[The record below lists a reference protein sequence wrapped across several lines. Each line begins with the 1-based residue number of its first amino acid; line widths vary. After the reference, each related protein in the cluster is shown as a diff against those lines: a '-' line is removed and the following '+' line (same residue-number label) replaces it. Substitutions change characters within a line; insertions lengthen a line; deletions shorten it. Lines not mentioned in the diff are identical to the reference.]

1 MKQTLHTSRRAFK
14 LALLCLMAFVTWGG
28 NYCIAQET
36 AYKTL
41 SFPDGNSKRV
51 QSYTD
56 TWSATISGFTWEIVK
71 FNNNN
76 SGWKFIRAGSKKN
89 ASVAKIKNETPFDR
103 AIGKVVVDIAEI
115 ENTQIKNINS
125 IKFEVSSDGFQ
136 TIDQTIT
143 ITSDFNNIEKHTF
156 VVSNPRV
163 GQYFRLT
170 FDLKQGSGNGFV
182 QINKV
187 EYYED
192 ASNKTA
198 TSLSFDAPSY
208 TISKDQTLQQRPTL
222 KADEQTLSGKTIT
235 WSSDNEKVATVDV
248 ATGIVTGVGLGKAK
262 ITAKFAGDD
271 EYKSSTASYEIIVK
285 GAPALSFPEASYNIF
300 ANDKFAAPKLTKS
313 PADVVVTYSSSDEKV
328 ATVEASTGEVTIV
341 GAGTAKITA
350 TSQVTDVYEEA
361 QASYDL
367 VVTKFTPKLSFPQT
381 SYTIEMGDAFSAPKL
396 GGLPEGVTP
405 VYTSSKEE
413 VATVDEA
420 TGKVNIV
427 GVGTTT
433 ITVTSPETGIY
444 EGATA
449 SYVLTV
455 NRATTRKVT
464 FDFANQVDVSNIE
477 EDGVCLK
484 FEKAGSQNEPY
495 WNASGHIRFYKL
507 SVITI
512 TANSNIKNVKFE
524 FVGADK
530 IKSAVTNPG
539 NYAANVW
546 NFSDVKAKTGT
557 LKNNGSVA
565 KIKKIIVTT
574 ELPTSVGTIT
584 IATPEGFGTY
594 YNSNSYILPE
604 GLTAFGY
611 TKANTDGTLVKT
623 EEFTGGDVVP
633 ANAALVVK
641 GNEGDYECYATDQVA
656 TKTLEGNLLK
666 GVAKATTVEKAE
678 GFKRYVLTTVNNVLG
693 FYRTKSG
700 NIKVPANRA
709 YLELTEAQA
718 QAVSFFQLDGE
729 TTGIE
734 NATATTKEAP
744 KAIYTLSGVRLKA
757 TTTQGLP
764 AGAYVVNG
772 KVVIVK

>member
-1 MKQTLHTSRRAFK
+1 M
-14 LALLCLMAFVTWGG
+14 
-28 NYCIAQET
+28 N
-36 AYKTL
+36 
-41 SFPDGNSKRV
+41 
-51 QSYTD
+51 
-56 TWSATISGFTWEIVK
+56 

-76 SGWKFIRAGSKKN
+76 WNWSNIRAGRSKA

-115 ENTQIKNINS
+115 ANAKIKNINS

-163 GQYFRLT
+163 GLYFRLT
-170 FDLKQGSGNGFV
+170 FDMKAGGSNGFV

-192 ASNKTA
+192 VSNKTA

-208 TISKDQTLQQRPTL
+208 TISKDQKYQQLPIL
-222 KADEQTLSGKTIT
+222 KADEKPLSGKTIT
-235 WSSDNEKVATVDV
+235 WLSDNEKVATVD
-248 ATGIVTGVGLGKAK
+248 ANGTVTGVAAGNAK

-271 EYKSSTASYEIIVK
+271 EYETSTASYEIIVK
-285 GAPALSFPEASYNIF
+285 GAPS
-300 ANDKFAAPKLTKS
+300 
-313 PADVVVTYSSSDEKV
+313 
-328 ATVEASTGEVTIV
+328 
-341 GAGTAKITA
+341 
-350 TSQVTDVYEEA
+350 
-361 QASYDL
+361 
-367 VVTKFTPKLSFPQT
+367 LSFPQT
-381 SYTIEMGDAFSAPKL
+381 SYTVEMGDVFSTPKL
-396 GGLPEGVTP
+396 EGLPEGVTSA
-405 VYTSSKEE
+405 YTSSNKE
-413 VATVDEA
+413 VATVDAA
-420 TGKVNIV
+420 TGEVKIV

-433 ITVTSPETGIY
+433 ITVTSPNTGIY
-444 EGATA
+444 EMATA
-449 SYVLTV
+449 SYELTV
-455 NRATTRKVT
+455 KLATSKEVT
-464 FDFANQVDVSNIE
+464 IDFSTFGYTNGQNVTEV
-477 EDGVCLK
+477 
-484 FEKAGSQNEPY
+484 SQNGITMTL
-495 WNASGHIRFYKL
+495 AKGSGKTDPQWIENGKALRFYDKNTL
-507 SVITI
+507 KIASK
-512 TANSNIKNVKFE
+512 NRIKKVHF
-524 FVGADK
+524 FFYTTDK
-530 IKSAVTNPG
+530 SQESETNPTYDAG
-539 NYAANVW
+539 DFQFLDAGKTEGELDLSACNTKEVTLT
-546 NFSDVKAKTGT
+546 FSGKVFYTKM
-557 LKNNGSVA
+557 
-565 KIKKIIVTT
+565 IVTT
-574 ELPTSVGTIT
+574 DVSVGTIT
-584 IATPEGFGTY
+584 IAAPEGFGTY

-611 TKANTDGTLVKT
+611 TKANTNGTLVKT

-633 ANAALVVK
+633 AGAALVVK
-641 GNEGDYECYATDQVA
+641 GNTGNYECYATDQAA

-666 GVAKATTVEKAE
+666 GVAKATTIEKTE

-757 TTTQGLP
+757 TTTKGLP

>member
-1 MKQTLHTSRRAFK
+1 
-14 LALLCLMAFVTWGG
+14 MAFVTWGG

-41 SFPDGNSKRV
+41 SFPDDNKGTNRV
-51 QSYTD
+51 QAYD
-56 TWSATISGFTWEIVK
+56 KTWTAKIGDFSWKIAN
-71 FNNNN
+71 FNNNRW
-76 SGWKFIRAGSKKN
+76 GWTHIKAGSKN
-89 ASVAKIKNETPFDR
+89 FASVATIDNTTPFDK
-103 AIGKVVVDIAEI
+103 AIGKIVVGVEKDVEARFV
-115 ENTQIKNINS
+115 NS
-125 IKFEVSSDGFQ
+125 ICLQVASDANFSNVIETVKLIYYKKTDFVFNVSAPQ
-136 TIDQTIT
+136 A
-143 ITSDFNNIEKHTF
+143 NL
-156 VVSNPRV
+156 
-163 GQYFRLT
+163 YYRLK

-198 TSLSFDAPSY
+198 TFLSFDAPSY
-208 TISKDQTLQQRPTL
+208 EISKGQTLQQLPTL
-222 KADEQTLSGKTIT
+222 KAGEQTLFGKTIT
-235 WSSDNEKVATVDV
+235 WSSDNKDVATVD
-248 ATGIVTGVGLGKAK
+248 ANGTVTGVGLGKAN
-262 ITAKFAGDD
+262 ITAKFAGDN
-271 EYKSSTASYEIIVK
+271 EYKTSTAKYEIKVK
-285 GAPALSFPEASYNIF
+285 GAPELSFPQTSYNIF
-300 ANDKFAAPKLTKS
+300 ANEPFTAPVLTKS

-328 ATVEASTGEVTIV
+328 ATVDASTGKVSIV

-367 VVTKFTPKLSFPQT
+367 VVTKFTPALSFPQT
-381 SYTIEMGDAFSAPKL
+381 SYTIEMGDAFAAKL
-396 GGLPEGVTP
+396 EGLPEGVTP

-413 VATVDEA
+413 VATVDAA
-420 TGKVNIV
+420 TGEVKIV

-433 ITVTSPETGIY
+433 ITVTSPETDIY
-444 EGATA
+444 EVATT
-449 SYVLTV
+449 SYELTV
-455 NRATTRKVT
+455 KSATTKKVI

-477 EDGVCLK
+477 EGGVCLK

-495 WNASGHIRFYKL
+495 WNKSGHIRFYKL
-507 SVITI
+507 SVMTI
-512 TANSNIKNVKFE
+512 TANSNIKNVVFE
-524 FVGADK
+524 FVGSK
-530 IKSAVTNPG
+530 IIKSAVANPG

-557 LKNNGSVA
+557 LKNSESVA
-565 KIKKIIVTT
+565 QIKRIIVTT
-574 ELPTSVGTIT
+574 ELPTSVGTIS

-611 TKANTDGTLVKT
+611 KEANTDGTLVKT
-623 EEFTGGDVVP
+623 DEFTGGDVVP

-641 GNEGDYECYATDQVA
+641 GNTGDYECYATDQAA

-666 GVAKATTVEKAE
+666 GVAKAMTVEKAE
-678 GFKRYVLTTVNNVLG
+678 GFKRYVLTTVNGMLG
-693 FYRTKSG
+693 FYQTKSG

-709 YLELTEAQA
+709 YLELTKAQA

-757 TTTQGLP
+757 TTTKGLP

>member
-1 MKQTLHTSRRAFK
+1 
-14 LALLCLMAFVTWGG
+14 MAFVTWGG
-28 NYCIAQET
+28 NYCIAQEVTLDFTQNGWKLPDAPTSTNKSFTYNNITISTKGGYFNTNTGCLMMKGKSATSTLTLPPFDFAVEKIEVVGNNVGTVSTKTKENIYVGNT
-36 AYKTL
+36 AVSTEETGSKGTNTFVINKQYQAAGTIYTLQVSAANAQITYIKIYKRAVDLTATTLTL
-41 SFPDGNSKRV
+41 SAIP
-51 QSYTD
+51 TEP
-56 TWSATISGFTWEIVK
+56 I
-71 FNNNN
+71 
-76 SGWKFIRAGSKKN
+76 
-89 ASVAKIKNETPFDR
+89 
-103 AIGKVVVDIAEI
+103 AIGG
-115 ENTQIKNINS
+115 T
-125 IKFEVSSDGFQ
+125 FSS
-136 TIDQTIT
+136 T
-143 ITSDFNNIEKHTF
+143 
-156 VVSNPRV
+156 
-163 GQYFRLT
+163 
-170 FDLKQGSGNGFV
+170 
-182 QINKV
+182 
-187 EYYED
+187 
-192 ASNKTA
+192 
-198 TSLSFDAPSY
+198 
-208 TISKDQTLQQRPTL
+208 PTL
-222 KADEQTLSGKTIT
+222 KAGEQTLSDKTIT
-235 WSSDNEKVATVDV
+235 WSSDNKDVATVD
-248 ATGIVTGVGLGKAK
+248 ANGTVTGVGLGKAK
-262 ITAKFAGDD
+262 ITATFAGD
-271 EYKSSTASYEIIVK
+271 EVYEGSTASYEIKVK
-285 GAPALSFPEASYNIF
+285 GAPELSFPQTSYDIF
-300 ANDKFAAPKLTKS
+300 ANAPFTAPELTKS
-313 PADVVVTYSSSDEKV
+313 PADVVVTYSSSNDKV
-328 ATVEASTGEVTIV
+328 AIVDASTGEVTIV

-413 VATVDEA
+413 VATVDKA
-420 TGKVNIV
+420 TGEVKIV

-433 ITVTSPETGIY
+433 ITVTSPNTDIY
-444 EGATA
+444 EEATA

-464 FDFANQVDVSNIE
+464 FDFTNQVDVSNIE
-477 EDGVCLK
+477 EGGVCLK
-484 FEKAGSQNEPY
+484 FEKAGSQYEPY
-495 WNASGHIRFYKL
+495 WHSDKHIRFYKQN
-507 SVITI
+507 VMTI
-512 TANSNIKNVKFE
+512 TANSNIKNVVFE
-524 FVGADK
+524 FVGSK
-530 IKSAVTNPG
+530 NIKSAVVNPG
-539 NYAANVW
+539 NYVTNVW

-557 LKNNGSVA
+557 LKNSGNVA
-565 KIKKIIVTT
+565 QIKKIIVTT

-611 TKANTDGTLVKT
+611 TTANTDGTLVKT

-641 GNEGDYECYATDQVA
+641 GNTGEYECYATDQAA

-666 GVAKATTVEKAE
+666 GVAAYKEIPVES
-678 GFKRYVLTTVNNVLG
+678 GFKRYVLTTVNGVLG
-693 FYRTKSG
+693 FYQTKSG

-709 YLELTEAQA
+709 YLELTKAQA

>member
-1 MKQTLHTSRRAFK
+1 
-14 LALLCLMAFVTWGG
+14 MAFVTWGG

-89 ASVAKIKNETPFDR
+89 ASVATIKNETPFDR

-136 TIDQTIT
+136 TIDQTNT
-143 ITSDFNNIEKHTF
+143 ITSDFNNVEKHTF

-170 FDLKQGSGNGFV
+170 FDLKKGGSNGFV
-182 QINKV
+182 QVNKV

-198 TSLSFDAPSY
+198 TSLSFAAPSY
-208 TISKDQTLQQRPTL
+208 TISKDQTFTKLPTL
-222 KADEQTLSGKTIT
+222 KADEKPLFGKTIT
-235 WSSDNEKVATVDV
+235 WSSDNENVATVDA
-248 ATGIVTGVGLGKAK
+248 ATGTVTGVAAGKAK
-262 ITAKFAGDD
+262 ITATFAGD
-271 EYKSSTASYEIIVK
+271 EVYKTSTASYEIKVK
-285 GAPALSFPEASYNIF
+285 GAPE
-300 ANDKFAAPKLTKS
+300 
-313 PADVVVTYSSSDEKV
+313 
-328 ATVEASTGEVTIV
+328 
-341 GAGTAKITA
+341 
-350 TSQVTDVYEEA
+350 
-361 QASYDL
+361 
-367 VVTKFTPKLSFPQT
+367 LSFPQT
-381 SYTIEMGDAFSAPKL
+381 SYTIEMGDAFSTPKL
-396 GGLPEGVTP
+396 NGLPEGVTP
-405 VYTSSKEE
+405 AYTSSNKE
-413 VATVDEA
+413 VATVDA
-420 TGKVNIV
+420 VTGEVNIV

-433 ITVTSPETGIY
+433 ITVTSPNIDIY
-444 EGATA
+444 EEATA
-449 SYVLTV
+449 SYELTV
-455 NRATTRKVT
+455 KLATSKEVT
-464 FDFANQVDVSNIE
+464 IDFSTLSYVSNTTVDKLINWQNKGITLTLDKS
-477 EDGVCLK
+477 DGTKNPQWYKDDNSLRVYKNNTFTITSDSRLKKIQFFYGTAKATADNPKYTFGTYNPEKKELDLSTENTNEVTLK
-484 FEKAGSQNEPY
+484 FLGGGVHY
-495 WNASGHIRFYKL
+495 
-507 SVITI
+507 
-512 TANSNIKNVKFE
+512 
-524 FVGADK
+524 
-530 IKSAVTNPG
+530 
-539 NYAANVW
+539 
-546 NFSDVKAKTGT
+546 
-557 LKNNGSVA
+557 
-565 KIKKIIVTT
+565 KKIIITT
-574 ELPTSVGTIT
+574 DVSVGTIS

-611 TKANTDGTLVKT
+611 TTANTDGTLVKT
-623 EEFTGGDVVP
+623 DEFTGGDVVP

-641 GNEGDYECYATDQVA
+641 GNTGKYECYATDKEA

-666 GVAKATTVEKAE
+666 GVAAYKEIPVES
-678 GFKRYVLTTVNNVLG
+678 GFKRYVLTKVNGVLG
-693 FYRTKSG
+693 FYQTQSG

-709 YLELTEAQA
+709 YLELKETQA

>member
-1 MKQTLHTSRRAFK
+1 M
-14 LALLCLMAFVTWGG
+14 LMLIGGG
-28 NYCIAQET
+28 NYCLAQ
-36 AYKTL
+36 KVTL
-41 SFPDGNSKRV
+41 D
-51 QSYTD
+51 
-56 TWSATISGFTWEIVK
+56 FTQ
-71 FNNNN
+71 N
-76 SGWKFIRAGSKKN
+76 GWKLP
-89 ASVAKIKNETPFDR
+89 AKADNQTE
-103 AIGKVVVDIAEI
+103 GKY
-115 ENTQIKNINS
+115 TY
-125 IKFEVSSDGFQ
+125 DG
-136 TIDQTIT
+136 IT
-143 ITSDFNNIEKHTF
+143 I
-156 VVSNPRV
+156 
-163 GQYFRLT
+163 
-170 FDLKQGSGNGFV
+170 
-182 QINKV
+182 
-187 EYYED
+187 
-192 ASNKTA
+192 
-198 TSLSFDAPSY
+198 SFDAPGYFYFNSAQGNNY
-208 TISKDQTLQQRPTL
+208 LMLKSTKTAVGKLTLPAFDFAVEKIEVVGNTVGSVSTKTKENIYVGNTAVSTEETGSKGTNSFVINKQYQAAGTIYTLQVSAANAQITYIKIYKRAVDLTATTLTLSAIPTEPIAIGGTFSSTPTL
-222 KADEQTLSGKTIT
+222 KAGEETLSGKTIT
-235 WSSDNEKVATVDV
+235 WSSDNEKVATVDA
-248 ATGIVTGVGLGKAK
+248 ATGTVTGVGLGKAN
-262 ITAKFAGDD
+262 ITATFAGD
-271 EYKSSTASYEIIVK
+271 EVYEASKASYEIIVK
-285 GAPALSFPEASYNIF
+285 GAPSLSFPETSYNIF
-300 ANDKFAAPKLTKS
+300 ANQDFAAPKLTKS
-313 PADVVVTYSSSDEKV
+313 PADVVVTYSSSNDKV
-328 ATVEASTGEVTIV
+328 ATVDASTGKVSIV

-367 VVTKFTPKLSFPQT
+367 VVTKFTPALSFPQT

-413 VATVDEA
+413 VATVDKA
-420 TGKVNIV
+420 TGEIKIV

-433 ITVTSPETGIY
+433 ITVTSPNTDIY

-449 SYVLTV
+449 SYELTV

-464 FDFANQVDVSNIE
+464 FDFTNQVDVSNIE
-477 EDGVCLK
+477 EGGVCLK
-484 FEKAGSQNEPY
+484 FEKAGSQYEPY
-495 WNASGHIRFYKL
+495 WHSDKHIRFYKQN
-507 SVITI
+507 VMTI
-512 TANSNIKNVKFE
+512 TANSNIKNVVFE
-524 FVGADK
+524 FVGSK
-530 IKSAVTNPG
+530 NIKSAVVNPG
-539 NYAANVW
+539 NYVTNVW

-557 LKNNGSVA
+557 LKNSGNVA
-565 KIKKIIVTT
+565 QIKKIIVTT

-584 IATPEGFGTY
+584 IAAPEGFGTY

-611 TKANTDGTLVKT
+611 TKANTNGTLVKT

-641 GNEGDYECYATDQVA
+641 GNTGDYECFATDQAA

-666 GVAKATTVEKAE
+666 GVAAYKEIPVESGK
-678 GFKRYVLTTVNNVLG
+678 KRYVLTTVNNVLG

-757 TTTQGLP
+757 TTTKGLP

>member
-1 MKQTLHTSRRAFK
+1 MKQTLHTSRRAIR

-28 NYCIAQET
+28 NYCLAQET

-41 SFPDGNSKRV
+41 SFPDDNKNNNKVSAYDK
-51 QSYTD
+51 
-56 TWSATISGFTWEIVK
+56 TWTAKIGDFSWRISR

-76 SGWKFIRAGSKKN
+76 WNNDWTYIKAGNKKV
-89 ASVAKIKNETPFDR
+89 ASQASIQNTTPFDR
-103 AIGKVVVDIAEI
+103 AIAKVVVDIEPINKQI
-115 ENTQIKNINS
+115 EKVEK
-125 IKFEVSSDGFQ
+125 IKFEVASDANFQ
-136 TIDQTIT
+136 NIVEEKTIV
-143 ITSDFNNIEKHTF
+143 SDFNNVENHTF
-156 VVSNPRV
+156 VVKNPKV

-170 FDLKQGSGNGFV
+170 FNLGKTADKLNGLITV
-182 QINKV
+182 NKV

-192 ASNKTA
+192 VSNKTA

-208 TISKDQTLQQRPTL
+208 TISKDQTLTKLPTL
-222 KADEQTLSGKTIT
+222 KADEKPLTGKTIT
-235 WSSDNEKVATVDV
+235 WSSDNEKVATVD
-248 ATGIVTGVGLGKAK
+248 ANGTVTGVAAGNAK

-271 EYKSSTASYEIIVK
+271 TYITSTASYEIIVK
-285 GAPALSFPEASYNIF
+285 GAPS
-300 ANDKFAAPKLTKS
+300 
-313 PADVVVTYSSSDEKV
+313 
-328 ATVEASTGEVTIV
+328 
-341 GAGTAKITA
+341 
-350 TSQVTDVYEEA
+350 
-361 QASYDL
+361 
-367 VVTKFTPKLSFPQT
+367 LSFPQT
-381 SYTIEMGDAFSAPKL
+381 SYMVEMGDAFSEPTL
-396 GGLPEGVTP
+396 QGLPTGVTAK
-405 VYTSSKEE
+405 YSSSNAD
-413 VATVDEA
+413 VATVDES
-420 TGKVNIV
+420 TGKVQIV

-433 ITVTSPETGIY
+433 IKAVSEAKDVY
-444 EGATA
+444 EAAEA

-455 NRATTRKVT
+455 NRATSKKET
-464 FDFANQVDVSNIE
+464 FDLTSGYENKKPLAPI
-477 EDGVCLK
+477 
-484 FEKAGSQNEPY
+484 AGKNVTLNFS
-495 WNASGHIRFYKL
+495 SGSMWYAEGTALRFYGNETL
-507 SVITI
+507 TI
-512 TANSNIKNVKFE
+512 TANSRIKCIE
-524 FVGADK
+524 FVYGDTK
-530 IKSAVTNPG
+530 DYPIDTNKLEFSSG
-539 NYAANVW
+539 KYDITKHVW
-546 NFSDVKAKTGT
+546 DFSGEDTKTAM
-557 LKNNGSVA
+557 LKNKKGS
-565 KIKKIIVTT
+565 KQIRIQKIIVTT
-574 ELPTSVGTIT
+574 DVSVGTIT

-611 TKANTDGTLVKT
+611 TKANTNGTLVKT

-633 ANAALVVK
+633 AGAALVVK
-641 GNEGDYECYATDQVA
+641 GNTGNYECYATDQAA

-666 GVAKATTVEKAE
+666 GVAKATTIEKTE

-757 TTTQGLP
+757 TTTKGLP

>member
-1 MKQTLHTSRRAFK
+1 MNFSNVIETVK
-14 LALLCLMAFVTWGG
+14 LTYYKKTDFVF
-28 NYCIAQET
+28 N
-36 AYKTL
+36 
-41 SFPDGNSKRV
+41 V
-51 QSYTD
+51 
-56 TWSATISGFTWEIVK
+56 SAPQA
-71 FNNNN
+71 NL
-76 SGWKFIRAGSKKN
+76 
-89 ASVAKIKNETPFDR
+89 
-103 AIGKVVVDIAEI
+103 
-115 ENTQIKNINS
+115 
-125 IKFEVSSDGFQ
+125 
-136 TIDQTIT
+136 
-143 ITSDFNNIEKHTF
+143 
-156 VVSNPRV
+156 
-163 GQYFRLT
+163 YYRLK
-170 FDLKQGSGNGFV
+170 FDLKKGSGNGFV

-208 TISKDQTLQQRPTL
+208 TISKDQTLTKLPTL
-222 KADEQTLSGKTIT
+222 KADEKPLPDKTIT
-235 WSSDNEKVATVDV
+235 WSSDNAKVATVD
-248 ATGIVTGVGLGKAK
+248 ANGTVTGVAAGNAK

-271 EYKSSTASYEIIVK
+271 VYETSTASYEIIVK
-285 GAPALSFPEASYNIF
+285 GAPS
-300 ANDKFAAPKLTKS
+300 
-313 PADVVVTYSSSDEKV
+313 
-328 ATVEASTGEVTIV
+328 
-341 GAGTAKITA
+341 
-350 TSQVTDVYEEA
+350 
-361 QASYDL
+361 
-367 VVTKFTPKLSFPQT
+367 LSFPQT
-381 SYTIEMGDAFSAPKL
+381 SYTVEMGDAFKAPKL
-396 GGLPEGVTP
+396 EGLPEGVTP
-405 VYTSSKEE
+405 EFTSFNKE
-413 VATVDEA
+413 VATVDAA
-420 TGKVNIV
+420 TGEVRIV

-433 ITVTSPETGIY
+433 ITVTSPKTDNY
-444 EGATA
+444 EVATA

-455 NRATTRKVT
+455 KLATSKEVTIDFSTFGYTDQQKVT
-464 FDFANQVDVSNIE
+464 EVSQDGITMTIAKGSGMTDPQWIE
-477 EDGVCLK
+477 NGKTL
-484 FEKAGSQNEPY
+484 
-495 WNASGHIRFYKL
+495 RFYDKNTL
-507 SVITI
+507 KIASK
-512 TANSNIKNVKFE
+512 NRIKKVHF
-524 FVGADK
+524 FFYTTG
-530 IKSAVTNPG
+530 KSQESETNPTYDAG
-539 NYAANVW
+539 DFQFLDAGKTEGELDLSACNTKEVTLT
-546 NFSDVKAKTGT
+546 FSGKVFYTKM
-557 LKNNGSVA
+557 V
-565 KIKKIIVTT
+565 VTT
-574 ELPTSVGTIT
+574 DVSVGTIT

-611 TKANTDGTLVKT
+611 TTANTDGTLVKT

-633 ANAALVVK
+633 AGAALVVK

-666 GVAKATTVEKAE
+666 GVAKATTVEKKE